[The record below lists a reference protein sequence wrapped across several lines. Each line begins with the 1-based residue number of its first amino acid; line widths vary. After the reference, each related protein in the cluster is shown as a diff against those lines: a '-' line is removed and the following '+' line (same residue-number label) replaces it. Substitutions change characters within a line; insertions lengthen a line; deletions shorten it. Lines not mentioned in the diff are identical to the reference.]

1 MKLIICGLKIVGKG
15 HCKQALN
22 DMFEGMKKHSDLIVG
37 YDLVNEEDYVMP
49 LKDLL
54 PMIFEASKG

>member
-1 MKLIICGLKIVGKG
+1 
-15 HCKQALN
+15 
-22 DMFEGMKKHSDLIVG
+22 MFEGMKRHSDLIVG